1 MLLSSHARMPME
13 EINYLLFLSVLGVTF
28 VAAAAYLVFF
38 FSQNKKTRKV
48 ARIIL
53 LVSGVL
59 QTLYIISRFILAG
72 HTPITSQHEAVVFFA
87 WATTWAYLSFR
98 WRYTVKNFGTFVSI
112 LIFFL
117 LLVSSFSSKE
127 FMPLL
132 PALQSIWLPIHAGV
146 SIIAYGFLSLA
157 FCGGLMYLLQ
167 ERELK
172 SKKFGYFFSR
182 FPSLDAL
189 DQLNNHCLT
198 AGFVFL
204 TMGIVTGSIW
214 ARQAWGTYWQW
225 DPKETWSLIT
235 WFLYLVQLHQR
246 LTVGW
251 RGKRAAVMAI
261 IGFAAV
267 VFTLWGVTY
276 LLGGVHSYAR

>member
-1 MLLSSHARMPME
+1 ME
-13 EINYLLFLSVLGVTF
+13 ELNFLLFSAVLGATF
-28 VAAAAYLVFF
+28 FAAAAYLVFF
-38 FSQNKKTRKV
+38 ISQNKGIRKA
-48 ARIIL
+48 ARIL
-53 LVSGVL
+53 LLLSGIL
-59 QTLYIISRFILAG
+59 QTGYIVLRSIQAG
-72 HTPITSQHEAVVFFA
+72 HTPITSQHEVVIFFA

-98 WRYTVKNFGTFVSI
+98 WRYTVKNFGTFVSLNVLCLV
-112 LIFFL
+112 LISAI
-117 LLVSSFSSKE
+117 SSRE
-127 FMPLL
+127 ITPLL
-132 PALQSIWLPIHAGV
+132 PALQSVWLPIHGGV
-146 SIIAYGFLSLA
+146 SLIAYGFLSLA
-157 FCGGLMYLLQ
+157 FCGGLMYLLL

-172 SKKFGYFFSR
+172 SKKFGYFFAR
-182 FPSLDAL
+182 FPSLDSL
-189 DQLNNHCLT
+189 DQLNHHCLT

-204 TMGIVTGSIW
+204 TLGIVTGSIW

-246 LTVGW
+246 FTVGW

-276 LLGGVHSYAR
+276 LLGGVHSYAG

>member
-1 MLLSSHARMPME
+1 MSDIS
-13 EINYLLFLSVLGVTF
+13 YLIFQSVLGVTCL
-28 VAAAAYLVFF
+28 ACAAYSVFF
-38 FSQNKKTRKV
+38 ISQKKKIRDI
-48 ARIIL
+48 ARIL
-53 LVSGVL
+53 LALSGVL
-59 QTLYIISRFILAG
+59 QTLYILSRYQLAG

-98 WRYTVKNFGTFVSI
+98 WRYTVKNFGTFVSW
-112 LIFFL
+112 LIFL
-117 LLVSSFSSKE
+117 LLVTSAFVPREVSQ
-127 FMPLL
+127 LL
-132 PALQSIWLPIHAGV
+132 PALQSWWLPVHAGV
-146 SIIAYGFLSLA
+146 SLLAYGFLSLA

-172 SKKFGYFFSR
+172 SKRFGFFFTR
-182 FPSLDAL
+182 LPSLEAL
-189 DQLNNHCLT
+189 DQLNSHCLT

-204 TMGIVTGSIW
+204 TLGIISGSIW

-235 WFLYLVQLHQR
+235 WFIYLIQIHQR
-246 LTVGW
+246 FTVGW

-261 IGFAAV
+261 CGFAAV
-267 VFTLWGVTY
+267 IFTLWGVTF

>member
-1 MLLSSHARMPME
+1 ME
-13 EINYLLFLSVLGVTF
+13 EINYLLFQSVLGVTF
-28 VAAAAYLVFF
+28 VAAAAYLVYFVR
-38 FSQNKKTRKV
+38 QNKKIRKI
-48 ARIIL
+48 ARMIL
-53 LVSGVL
+53 LVSGIL
-59 QTLYIISRFILAG
+59 QTLHLVLRYFLAG
-72 HTPITSQHEAVVFFA
+72 HIPITSQHEAVVFFA

-117 LLVSSFSSKE
+117 LLIASFSSRD
-127 FMPLL
+127 FTPLL
-132 PALQSIWLPIHAGV
+132 PALQSMWLPVHAGV

-172 SKKFGYFFSR
+172 SKKFGYFFAR

-204 TMGIVTGSIW
+204 TLGIITGSVW

-235 WFLYLVQLHQR
+235 WFLYLVQMHQR

-261 IGFAAV
+261 IGFASI

-276 LLGGVHSYAR
+276 LLGGVHSYAK

>member
-1 MLLSSHARMPME
+1 MV
-13 EINYLLFLSVLGVTF
+13 EINYLLFRSVLGITF
-28 VAAAAYLVFF
+28 LAAAAYLVFF
-38 FSQNKKTRKV
+38 VSQNNKIRKI
-48 ARIIL
+48 ARVIL
-53 LVSGVL
+53 LISGVL
-59 QTLYIISRFILAG
+59 QTLHIVSRYILAG

-112 LIFFL
+112 LIFCL
-117 LLVSSFSSKE
+117 LLISSFSSRD
-127 FMPLL
+127 FTPLL

-204 TMGIVTGSIW
+204 TLGIVTGSIW

-246 LTVGW
+246 YTVGW

-261 IGFAAV
+261 VGFAAV

-276 LLGGVHSYAR
+276 LLGGIHSYAA